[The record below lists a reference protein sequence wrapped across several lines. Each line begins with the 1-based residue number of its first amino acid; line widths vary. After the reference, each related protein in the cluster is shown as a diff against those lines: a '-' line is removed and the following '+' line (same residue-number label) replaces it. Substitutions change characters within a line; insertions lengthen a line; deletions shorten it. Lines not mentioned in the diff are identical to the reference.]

1 MKKAWSYM
9 SIGALGATAIM
20 MYMNNKSS
28 VDKSMRKMK
37 KNGKD
42 AYNKV
47 KAMFE

>member
-9 SIGALGATAIM
+9 SIGALGATLVM

-28 VDKSMRKMK
+28 IDKSVRKMK
-37 KNGKD
+37 KNSKD
-42 AYNKV
+42 AYSKV

>member
-28 VDKSMRKMK
+28 VDKSMKKMK
-37 KNGKD
+37 D
-42 AYNKV
+42 YQELTV
-47 KAMFE
+47 VHLLS